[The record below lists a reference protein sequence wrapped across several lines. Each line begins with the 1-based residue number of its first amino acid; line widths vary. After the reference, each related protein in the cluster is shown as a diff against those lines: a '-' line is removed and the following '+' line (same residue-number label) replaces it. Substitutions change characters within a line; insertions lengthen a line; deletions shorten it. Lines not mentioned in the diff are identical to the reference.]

1 MAPWLKNYSSRAARV
16 LLVWAVLFTVSTATD
31 KTEIVPLSYLSG
43 KITFNAWIDLITLS
57 LAPLLAHLAC
67 GAPRTTLIDDSV
79 PKPRWHDR
87 MCHYNPTSVLW
98 RYYAIADRRLR
109 STKWTE
115 KDMAAANAV
124 FWTKAGW
131 DGSEVAALESERY
144 LQRIPRCNKINLM
157 SWQTVQTVI
166 VTLQGSQAVYILFGI
181 RTHKINYH
189 SFALDF
195 IFAPLAGLSL
205 LRVFSA
211 AWLTDNFSYSQG
223 HHLGEISKEKEP
235 ASPGKDAE
243 KLAELPRALPT
254 TQIEPGASAAAATRS
269 GQGDGSAPF
278 LPVTCWRSRLLRF
291 MYIVP
296 VFCIWAMTLAD
307 SVPWEENTLYSASNL
322 MLCIF
327 YTLCLTTSIFILGYY
342 FVREREC
349 TTVVLPCI
357 STIWYKM
364 FSGLIIASMVVVFT
378 IAAIETRQSPCGKYT
393 TFPPEWDAELCPG
406 TVYLNAANRSGYF
419 GIAEGVPS
427 LTANG
432 DDFVIV
438 NFTGLCL
445 ASTT

>member
-1 MAPWLKNYSSRAARV
+1 MAHWLKNDQSRVALV
-16 LLVWAVLFTVSTATD
+16 LLVWAVLFTVSTAKDTA
-31 KTEIVPLSYLSG
+31 EIVPLTYLSG
-43 KITFNAWIDLITLS
+43 NITFNAWIDLITLS
-57 LAPLLAHLAC
+57 LAPLLAHLAG
-67 GAPRTTLIDDSV
+67 GAPRTTLIDDSI

-124 FWTKAGW
+124 FWTKSGW
-131 DGSEVAALESERY
+131 DGSEVAARESERY

-157 SWQTVQTVI
+157 SWQTIQTVI

-211 AWLTDNFSYSQG
+211 AWLTDEFSYSQG
-223 HHLGEISKEKEP
+223 HHLSGIEKDKEP
-235 ASPGKDAE
+235 APPGKDAE
-243 KLAELPRALPT
+243 KLAEMPRARST
-254 TQIEPGASAAAATRS
+254 VQIEPGASATAASRS
-269 GQGDGSAPF
+269 GQGAEGATF
-278 LPVTCWRSRLLRF
+278 LPATCWRSRLLRL

-307 SVPWEENTLYSASNL
+307 SVPWEEHTQYSASNL

-327 YTLCLTTSIFILGYY
+327 YTLCLTSSIFILGYY

-357 STIWYKM
+357 STIWYKV
-364 FSGLIIASMVVVFT
+364 FSGLIITSMVVLFT
-378 IAAIETRQSPCGKYT
+378 IAAVETRQSPCGKYT
-393 TFPPEWDAELCPG
+393 TFPPEEDAKLCEG
-406 TVYLNAANRSGYF
+406 TIYVNAANRSGYF

-427 LTANG
+427 PAANVH
-432 DDFVIV
+432 DFVIV

-445 ASTT
+445 ANAT